1 MMFDFLY
8 EIILDLVII
17 NSLSY
22 VFNLNVLGYIE
33 AIGRSDIK
41 VKLQ

>member
-22 VFNLNVLGYIE
+22 VFNLNFLGYIE

-41 VKLQ
+41 VKLK